1 MEKKIEKLKS
11 KLRNIDTREILGWIA
26 TRFVTGIA
34 EGEDA
39 SEASDIFNKTNLM
52 SPQKQY
58 QYLAGLLMSTAP
70 SNTVQIQNLTKY
82 EEIEN
87 DLQEITATYYKGFL
101 PPIDEVSSL
110 SDNEKKQRLISA
122 SAFLSYFDMGDLRY
136 EEQTEQLINELFSQF
151 DDELLSIT
159 GLSTN
164 DFLSF
169 YHYVKDK
176 VQESI
181 DMPKQL
187 MNSIF
192 EKLDGEFSEESYEDF
207 LKSSQEMRE
216 PFINSIDGLFSIK
229 ISEIY
234 QCFGDK
240 KASAYIDLFAIERK
254 ERDFKYYND
263 ENPFVY
269 QPLCK
274 LGNTIF
280 VAVPIFLLNAI
291 YYKITNL
298 LEKQTG
304 KAASKYSKK
313 KADRVEEIFLERF
326 KLIFGDNAI
335 YHQTVC
341 EEKGTKEHDLLIEYK
356 DFILIAEIKAS
367 KVREP
372 FFNPEKGYKRI
383 YDHFNSDSGIGGG
396 YKQAII
402 LKKLIES
409 NESTTLFEQKTNP
422 FSIKDI
428 HKKIILPLVLTLNQ
442 FGKIAINTS
451 PLLEKEE
458 HEPYPWVC
466 NLHDFENIIEIQ
478 KYLKKTPDDFMNYI
492 VWRISHHKQFMSFDE
507 LEIIEQYYCNQSFVS
522 EIDDNTS
529 IMTTLFGPNLIDKIY
544 FEKHGIPY
552 NMPTNFIESDN
563 SIAKNDTFPLLH
575 PPQIIPRVNMPSFNP
590 PQIPLTITK
599 RIGGKQPCPCG
610 SGKKFKRC
618 CKGKGVYD
626 YL

>member
-1 MEKKIEKLKS
+1 MEKKIEELKS
-11 KLRNIDTREILGWIA
+11 KLRNIDTKEILGWIA

-58 QYLAGLLMSTAP
+58 LYLAGLLMSTTP
-70 SNTVQIQNLTKY
+70 SDTVQIQNVAKY

-87 DLQEITATYYKGFL
+87 DLQEITSTYYNGFL
-101 PPIDEVSSL
+101 PSIDEVSSL
-110 SDNEKKQRLISA
+110 NDTEKKQRLISA

-159 GLSTN
+159 GLSIN
-164 DFLSF
+164 DYLSF
-169 YHYVKDK
+169 YHYVKMK

-181 DMPKQL
+181 DKPTQL
-187 MNSIF
+187 MESIF
-192 EKLDGEFSEESYEDF
+192 EKMDGEFSEEAYNDF
-207 LKSSQEMRE
+207 LKSSQDICE
-216 PFINSIDGLFSIK
+216 PLINSINGFFSIN
-229 ISEIY
+229 IAEIY
-234 QCFGDK
+234 QYFGDR
-240 KASAYIDLFAIERK
+240 KASTLMDLFTIERK

-263 ENPFVY
+263 ENPFVN

-274 LGNTIF
+274 LGDTIF

-298 LEKQTG
+298 LENQTG

-313 KADRVEEIFLERF
+313 KADRVEEMFLERF
-326 KLIFGDNAI
+326 KLIFGDKAS

-409 NESTTLFEQKTNP
+409 NNSTTLYEQKVKP
-422 FSIKDI
+422 FSISDV
-428 HKKIILPLVLTLNQ
+428 HKKTILPLVLTLNQ
-442 FGKIAINTS
+442 FGEIAINTS
-451 PLLEKEE
+451 QLLEKEE
-458 HEPYPWVC
+458 HEPYPWTC

-478 KYLKKTPDDFMNYI
+478 KYLKKTPDDFINYI

-507 LEIIEQYYCNQSFVS
+507 LEIIEQYYCNPSFVS
-522 EIDDNTS
+522 GIDDDTT
-529 IMTTLFGPNLIDKIY
+529 IMTMPFGPNLIDKIY
-544 FEKHGIPY
+544 FKKHGITY
-552 NMPTNFIESDN
+552 NMPSDPVDSVN
-563 SIAKNDTFPLLH
+563 SATMSDASPFLNSAS
-575 PPQIIPRVNMPSFNP
+575 IIMGASSPFFDPT
-590 PQIPLTITK
+590 QIPLIIPPK
-599 RIGGKQPCPCG
+599 IGGKKPCPCG
-610 SGKKFKRC
+610 SGKRFKRC
-618 CKGKGVYD
+618 CKGKGIYD
-626 YL
+626 